1 MFDLPINTHRY
12 LIQHLSNGHFKQIF
26 VKRFLKFCD
35 NLEKCI
41 KLVIRDTFAKVK
53 DNVRTTT
60 GKNLAELSILLNKP
74 AHQLS
79 PCDASDIVLAK
90 VDDEQK
96 YRVDFIKE
104 LLDIRHGN
112 LEVDGFSHDELEMLL
127 EYLCVS

>member
-1 MFDLPINTHRY
+1 M
-12 LIQHLSNGHFKQIF
+12 
-26 VKRFLKFCD
+26 
-35 NLEKCI
+35 
-41 KLVIRDTFAKVK
+41 
-53 DNVRTTT
+53 RTTT

-79 PCDASDIVLAK
+79 PCDASDIFLAK
-90 VDDEQK
+90 IDDEQK